1 MLTQYES
8 WKRDVRDKWEEI
20 DPHSEELWHSLAL
33 GYFLGLG
40 LSPEHAAESVREADK
55 QGLI

>member
-1 MLTQYES
+1 MRTQIES
-8 WKRDVRDKWEEI
+8 WKEDVLDKWEEI

-40 LSPEHAAESVREADK
+40 LSPEDAATSVRQADK

>member
-1 MLTQYES
+1 MTHIEK
-8 WKRDVRDKWEEI
+8 WKHNVRHKWEEI
-20 DPHSEELWHSLAL
+20 DPHSEELWGSLAL

-40 LSPEHAAESVREADK
+40 LSPEDAADSVREADE